1 MENKK
6 NKIIGL
12 GILFLVLVTGV
23 LYLSTSIIP
32 KALVDLTKANVSSKV
47 IINKSLLVG
56 EKVLAKADG
65 TEECVVNVFALDNDG
80 QGVAKKQV
88 VLLGTD
94 SELSGITDKNG
105 KISFKITSNI
115 AKQMELTATIGG
127 SALSKTLMV
136 TFR

>member
-12 GILFLVLVTGV
+12 GVLFLVLAIGV
-23 LYLSTSIIP
+23 VYLATSVIP
-32 KALVDLTKANVSSKV
+32 KALITLTKASGSSKV
-47 IINKSLLVG
+47 LVSKSFLMG

-65 TEECVVNVFALDNDG
+65 VEECVVDVFALDTNG

-88 VLLGTD
+88 ILLGAD
-94 SELSGITDKNG
+94 SELSGITDVNG
-105 KISFKITSNI
+105 KTSFKITSNE
-115 AKQMELTATIGG
+115 AKQMNLTATIGG
-127 SALSKTLMV
+127 STLSKTLTV

>member
-6 NKIIGL
+6 KIIGL
-12 GILFLVLVTGV
+12 GILFIVLAIGV
-23 LYLSTSIIP
+23 IYLATSIMP
-32 KALVDLTKANVSSKV
+32 KALITLTKASGSSKV
-47 IINKSLLVG
+47 VVNNSFLIG

-65 TEECVVNVFALDNDG
+65 IEECIVDVFAMDNDE

-88 VLLGTD
+88 ILLGTD
-94 SELSGITDKNG
+94 SELSGITDVNG
-105 KISFKITSNI
+105 KISFKITSNE

-127 SALSKTLMV
+127 SSLSKTLTV

>member
-32 KALVDLTKANVSSKV
+32 KALVALTKANVSSKV

-65 TEECVVNVFALDNDG
+65 AEECVVNVFALDNDG

>member
-6 NKIIGL
+6 KIIGL
-12 GILFLVLVTGV
+12 GVLFTVLVVGII
-23 LYLSTSIIP
+23 YLATSVMP
-32 KALVDLTKANVSSKV
+32 KALITLTKASGSSKV
-47 IINKSLLVG
+47 VVNNSFLIG

-65 TEECVVNVFALDNDG
+65 VEECVVSVFALDNDG

-88 VLLGTD
+88 ILLGTD
-94 SELSGITDKNG
+94 SELSGMTDVNG
-105 KISFKITSNI
+105 KISFKITSNE

-127 SALSKTLMV
+127 SPLSKTLTV

>member
-12 GILFLVLVTGV
+12 GVFFLILGILMVYFSTAVL
-23 LYLSTSIIP
+23 P
-32 KALVDLTKANVSSKV
+32 KALVTLTKASGSSKV
-47 IINKSLLVG
+47 VVNKSFLIG

-65 TEECVVNVFALDNDG
+65 IEECIVDVFAIDNDG

-88 VLLGTD
+88 VLLGAD
-94 SELSGITDKNG
+94 SELSGMTDVNG
-105 KISFKITSNI
+105 KISFKITSSE
-115 AKQMELTATIGG
+115 AKQMNLTATIGG
-127 SALSKTLMV
+127 SSLNKSLKV